1 MSSSLVA
8 REDVEK
14 YLRESGDVPAANVSQ
29 LAVSL
34 SQILEDFAAVDD
46 DERKWTS
53 AHVQK
58 IVDKEGGWGREWI
71 PWPKQIIHH
80 GRLQGWGS
88 K

>member
-46 DERKWTS
+46 DERS
-53 AHVQK
+53 RSDYDDN
-58 IVDKEGGWGREWI
+58 IVVNNDVVVVSGLFDFGRCVNEYCSVSRYR
-71 PWPKQIIHH
+71 K
-80 GRLQGWGS
+80 
-88 K
+88 